1 MAGKEG
7 RGITGTDL
15 MMTQITSVM
24 MMKDPES
31 MPGMIRSMIL
41 MMAAQK
47 VLSWIPPAVSWSIS
61 AIESYLTQKVTEV
74 IPREIS
80 IAKTS
85 AIQYNRVFATERNND
100 AIPEE
105 FRIADS
111 LIDHACKCDNSK
123 YLRSTGRYFLDH
135 KNEVSIGDGLF
146 FRQLSVT
153 IGDDLL
159 VKQIDM
165 EVYSY
170 TLTLTELRRRIRKIY
185 EDYQADIRNELGER
199 LYYFEDMPVTL
210 PKTLEGGIRYELAP
224 KMLTYRM
231 NPFLTSKK
239 LANVF
244 GDAMKIVQR
253 RIRFFMDNRS
263 WYDERGI
270 PYTLGLLLYG
280 PPGCGKTSLIKAIA
294 NECNRH
300 VVSVRLTENTT
311 RSQLTNLFFTEDM
324 VINQT
329 GTSRNLS
336 IPMKRRLL
344 VFEEIDTIESV
355 VMSRTGTL
363 TDIDSADVG
372 ARIRGEKPKPQPRPR
387 PQENPMEMMDRDEL
401 RERVTMRDDEGFP
414 SGMMGDSMMSGLD
427 GIRGGGGFGGS
438 GGLGGMGGLGGGGIG
453 GRGGLGGMN
462 IRDMDKPLTGPDD
475 GGVSEKLD
483 LGTILNAMDG
493 ILETPGRIVI
503 MTSNHPERLD
513 PALIRPGRIDM
524 IIKFDYCN
532 TMEVEE
538 IYKGITGRSIPTD
551 VLSRIPPK
559 KYSPAQVT
567 QRIFE
572 NFENP
577 EDGIRTLME

>member
-1 MAGKEG
+1 MSGKDG

-80 IAKTS
+80 IAKMS
-85 AIQYNRVFATERNND
+85 AIQYNRVFATERQND
-100 AIPEE
+100 AIPED

-111 LIDHACKCDNSK
+111 IIDHACKCDNSK

-135 KNEVSIGDGLF
+135 KNEVSIGDGLY

-199 LYYFEDMPVTL
+199 LYYFEDMPMIL

-324 VINQT
+324 VVNQA

-372 ARIRGEKPKPQPRPR
+372 ARIRGEKPKPLSQ
-387 PQENPMEMMDRDEL
+387 PQEKLMEMMDRDEL
-401 RERVTMRDDEGFP
+401 RERANMRDDEGFP

-427 GIRGGGGFGGS
+427 GVRGGGGGFGGR
-438 GGLGGMGGLGGGGIG
+438 GGMGGGGIG
-453 GRGGLGGMN
+453 GRGGFGGMN
-462 IRDMDKPLTGPDD
+462 IRDMDKPLTGSDN

-538 IYKGITGRSIPTD
+538 IYKGITGRSVPAD